1 MTIYF
6 FLRMFKISLRFQK
19 WEKKLWKCFWF
30 LRWYQFNSERQILTL
45 RNSILV
51 IASPCVNNHPY
62 DFQLQSGRCF
72 PNHFT
77 SEWWKNMIK
86 VLSWRLHKR
95 LGTLNLLTLEEYS
108 DNAIFSEW
116 SNQVLDSRSF
126 WKYITYDFL
135 QGKIIEVFVNTHGL
149 PITSIL
155 FRFLRICPAQFKW
168 NYLRN

>member
-1 MTIYF
+1 MDVPQ
-6 FLRMFKISLRFQK
+6 M
-19 WEKKLWKCFWF
+19 EKKLRKCFLF
-30 LRWYQFNSERQILTL
+30 LIWYHFNKEQQILTL
-45 RNSILV
+45 GNKILV
-51 IASPCVNNHPY
+51 IASPRVNKHTY
-62 DFQLQSGRCF
+62 DFELQSGRRF

-95 LGTLNLLTLEEYS
+95 LGPLNLLTLEEYS

-135 QGKIIEVFVNTHGL
+135 QV
-149 PITSIL
+149 
-155 FRFLRICPAQFKW
+155 
-168 NYLRN
+168 